1 MPVCDRL
8 NGATFFVGQR
18 GSIHE
23 KFSCLI
29 IETAPDNLDYR
40 IWLFL
45 GFLFFRVDFG
55 ISTFPSV
62 NWLYIS
68 WFPPFL
74 FLAMTVVGNS
84 CPGSRSMRNSPFG
97 SYNYRKRACCKG
109 PSPTNK
115 MEVSTILGPVYN
127 PKDLR
132 ENMSTTKNVVRL
144 RIQLVSLKKTNRGG
158 LLFLQSCSKMST
170 VTSILEGVE

>member
-1 MPVCDRL
+1 LPACDRL
-8 NGATFFVGQR
+8 SGATFFVGQR

-74 FLAMTVVGNS
+74 FLVTTGVGAT
-84 CPGSRSMRNSPFG
+84 CLFRL
-97 SYNYRKRACCKG
+97 SYL
-109 PSPTNK
+109 
-115 MEVSTILGPVYN
+115 V
-127 PKDLR
+127 PKEQLSWLTQYAEQPLR
-132 ENMSTTKNVVRL
+132 VL
-144 RIQLVSLKKTNRGG
+144 QL
-158 LLFLQSCSKMST
+158 
-170 VTSILEGVE
+170 